1 MRIARLP
8 FRLPLAAFP
17 VYAAERLS
25 SCVSGILRIGTISK
39 EVSVRTPHLI
49 AKVAFFVLL
58 LGSYS
63 AYAQTFTALYSF
75 NFPPDGGQPHSS
87 LVLDSAGN
95 LYGTTY
101 EGGTSNWGAV
111 FKLDTSG
118 QESVLYSFAGPPT
131 DGANP
136 LAGLVLDSAGNLYGT
151 TSGFEGTVFKLNAA
165 GAEEV
170 LHTFVGSPSDGSTPE
185 APLVRDA
192 AGNLYG
198 TTFFGGADNLG
209 TVFRVDSLNKF
220 TILHSFEGGAEDGAL
235 PAGGLVRDTAEAA
248 GNFYSSTFGG
258 GPNNDGTVFGLANSG
273 RERVLHI
280 FSGGV
285 TDGDR
290 CEAGL
295 ILVKGYFYGTASGG
309 GTFGNGIIF
318 KLDRKG
324 NETVLYNFA
333 GSPMDRLPQ
342 ER

>member
-136 LAGLVLDSAGNLYGT
+136 LAGLVLDSA
-151 TSGFEGTVFKLNAA
+151 
-165 GAEEV
+165 
-170 LHTFVGSPSDGSTPE
+170 
-185 APLVRDA
+185 
-192 AGNLYG
+192 
-198 TTFFGGADNLG
+198 
-209 TVFRVDSLNKF
+209 
-220 TILHSFEGGAEDGAL
+220 
-235 PAGGLVRDTAEAA
+235 
-248 GNFYSSTFGG
+248 
-258 GPNNDGTVFGLANSG
+258 
-273 RERVLHI
+273 
-280 FSGGV
+280 
-285 TDGDR
+285 
-290 CEAGL
+290 
-295 ILVKGYFYGTASGG
+295 
-309 GTFGNGIIF
+309 
-318 KLDRKG
+318 
-324 NETVLYNFA
+324 
-333 GSPMDRLPQ
+333 
-342 ER
+342 